1 MTDKKRR
8 ISIMLVCL
16 LMSAAAFAGYFFS
29 AGEKSDFRHDAKDYI
44 LANHCEETGAV
55 NAVTSIYLNYR
66 LWDTLFEAM
75 VLLLLLIVSDPFRT
89 SGLIISERSAFL
101 AVPVILPD
109 TSRLLRAIFAS
120 IRYD

>member
-16 LMSAAAFAGYFFS
+16 LMSAAALAGYFFS

-75 VLLLLLIVSDPFRT
+75 VLML
-89 SGLIISERSAFL
+89 SAL
-101 AVPVILPD
+101 AVITFSWSGKD
-109 TSRLLRAIFAS
+109 E
-120 IRYD
+120 